1 MRYSFEFKEDK
12 FGDLAIILPEE
23 ISIFSDF
30 IQDISTEEEVD
41 EYIGY
46 IQNVIDGVYE
56 NFEITLNATSV
67 NIKKDETVVEHHYR
81 IEEPFENK
89 IETKEFIELLLIWR
103 EKIPEIF
110 KD

>member
-1 MRYSFEFKEDK
+1 MRYSYEFKEDQ

-23 ISIFSDF
+23 ISIFADF
-30 IQDISTEEEVD
+30 IQDISTLEEVD

-56 NFEITLNATSV
+56 NFEVTLNATNV
-67 NIKKDETVVEHHYR
+67 NIKKDETIVKHHYT
-81 IEEPFENK
+81 IEEPHENK
-89 IETKEFIELLLIWR
+89 IETKDFKELLLVLKK
-103 EKIPEIF
+103 KIPDIF

>member
-1 MRYSFEFKEDK
+1 MRYSYEFKEDQ

-67 NIKKDETVVEHHYR
+67 NIKKHETIAEHHYR
-81 IEEPFENK
+81 IEEPHENK
-89 IETKEFIELLLIWR
+89 IETKEFRELLLIWR